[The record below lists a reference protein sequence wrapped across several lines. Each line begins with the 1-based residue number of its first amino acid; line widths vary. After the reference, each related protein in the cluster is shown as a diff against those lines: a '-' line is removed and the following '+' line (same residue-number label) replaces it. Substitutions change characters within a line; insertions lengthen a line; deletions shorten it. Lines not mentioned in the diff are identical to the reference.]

1 MLLNDLEK
9 LIVSNATLDLPNTKL
24 LISTVNA
31 HSYNVAKTDKS
42 FLTALKGSDILLAD
56 GIGVVLAYRLLGK
69 SVQKMAGSDLFKYEM
84 ERLQQMNGTCFFLG
98 STQETLEKIKEKAA
112 QEYPNVKVYSYSPPY
127 TTSFSAIEN
136 AAMVNE
142 INTIRPDALF
152 IGLTAPKQEKWA
164 FAHKEDLRVAH
175 ICCIGA
181 VFDFYAGTVKRP
193 PKWMIGFGLEWLG
206 RLVSEPQRLWKRYL
220 LSSPVIILDTLWYKI
235 SPKS

>member
-1 MLLNDLEK
+1 
-9 LIVSNATLDLPNTKL
+9 
-24 LISTVNA
+24 
-31 HSYNVAKTDKS
+31 
-42 FLTALKGSDILLAD
+42 
-56 GIGVVLAYRLLGK
+56 
-69 SVQKMAGSDLFKYEM
+69 
-84 ERLQQMNGTCFFLG
+84 
-98 STQETLEKIKEKAA
+98 
-112 QEYPNVKVYSYSPPY
+112 
-127 TTSFSAIEN
+127 
-136 AAMVNE
+136 MVNE

-164 FAHKEDLRVAH
+164 FAHKEDLDVAH

-206 RLVSEPQRLWKRYL
+206 RLVSEPKRLWKRYL

>member
-9 LIVSNATLDLPNTKL
+9 LIVSNTTLDLPNSKL
-24 LISTVNA
+24 LITTINA

-69 SVQKMAGSDLFKYEM
+69 SVQKMAGADLFKYEM
-84 ERLQQMNGTCFFLG
+84 ERLQEINGTCFFLG

-112 QEYPNVKVYSYSPPY
+112 KDYPNVKVYSYSPPY
-127 TTSFSAIEN
+127 TTSFSATEN
-136 AAMVNE
+136 AAMIDA
-142 INTIRPDALF
+142 INAIRPDALF

-164 FAHKEDLRVAH
+164 FVQKEYLDVAH

-193 PKWMIGFGLEWLG
+193 PQWMIGLGLEWLG
-206 RLVSEPQRLWKRYL
+206 RLISEPQRLWKRYI
-220 LSSPVIILDTLWYKI
+220 LSSPIILLDTLRHKI
-235 SPKS
+235 SPKK

>member
-1 MLLNDLEK
+1 
-9 LIVSNATLDLPNTKL
+9 

-31 HSYNVAKTDKS
+31 HSYNVAKADKS

-69 SVQKMAGSDLFKYEM
+69 SVQKMAGADLFKYEM
-84 ERLQQMNGTCFFLG
+84 ERLQKMNGTCFFLG
-98 STQETLEKIKEKAA
+98 STQETLEKIRVKAA
-112 QEYPNVKVYSYSPPY
+112 KDYPNVKVYSYSPPY
-127 TTSFSAIEN
+127 TTSFSATDN
-136 AAMVNE
+136 ATMVDA
-142 INTIRPDALF
+142 INAIRPDALF